1 MAWTGL
7 EGARVRWIDLDYSSF
22 VAAHALGADY
32 RELGNQGTP
41 ALCPLENA
49 GASEETEFL
58 LAFFTRLFARW
69 ETALSADQQ
78 EELAHSIG
86 LGSSQG
92 LRRLRHF
99 AGLVQDLALRR
110 ILNQYTETGPW
121 GHIFDGEPGNNSNN
135 RVRVYETRGLTALG
149 ERAAAPALEWLLHE
163 IERECT
169 GEPTLIFVDEA
180 WRLLNDPVSAE
191 WFYGALR
198 TLRKRNAGIVM
209 ATQSITEIASS
220 PYCNLLLESCPAK
233 IFLPNPE
240 ARGDHVRDSY
250 LKLGLT
256 RRQVEIVAR
265 ATPRSQ
271 YYYTSPLGSRL
282 FNLDLGPIALA
293 LCGSTGHPDLRRA
306 RELLAQG
313 GDFVQ
318 AWLDERGLADWG
330 DHVISKSLTADH
342 FPSFL
347 DGIAP
352 KERHP

>member
-1 MAWTGL
+1 MRLAPTTASW
-7 EGARVRWIDLDYSSF
+7 
-22 VAAHALGADY
+22 
-32 RELGNQGTP
+32 GNQGTP
-41 ALCPLENA
+41 AFCPLEHA
-49 GASEETEFL
+49 GVSDENEFL

-69 ETALSADQQ
+69 QTPLSAEQQ
-78 EELAHSIG
+78 EELTHSIL
-86 LGSSQG
+86 LGASEE
-92 LRRLRHF
+92 LRRVRHL
-99 AGLVQDLALRR
+99 AALVQDLALRR
-110 ILNQYTETGPW
+110 ILSQYTEVGPW
-121 GHIFDGEPGNNSNN
+121 GHIFDGDPGDNSNN

-163 IERECT
+163 IERQCT
-169 GEPTLIFVDEA
+169 GEPMLIFVDEA

-191 WFYGALR
+191 WFYEALR

-233 IFLPNPE
+233 VFLPNPE

-293 LCGSTGHPDLRRA
+293 LCGSTGQPDLRRA
-306 RELLAQG
+306 RELLAQS

-318 AWLDERGLADWG
+318 GWLADRGLADWG
-330 DHVISKSLTADH
+330 AQVDPKPLTATH
-342 FPSFL
+342 LPSFL
-347 DGIAP
+347 DGVAP
-352 KERHP
+352 KEQRP

>member
-1 MAWTGL
+1 MRHL
-7 EGARVRWIDLDYSSF
+7 
-22 VAAHALGADY
+22 AAMV
-32 RELGNQGTP
+32 QV
-41 ALCPLENA
+41 
-49 GASEETEFL
+49 
-58 LAFFTRLFARW
+58 
-69 ETALSADQQ
+69 LS
-78 EELAHSIG
+78 
-86 LGSSQG
+86 
-92 LRRLRHF
+92 
-99 AGLVQDLALRR
+99 LRR
-110 ILNQYTETGPW
+110 ILSQYTELGPW
-121 GHIFDGEPGNNSNN
+121 GHIFDGEAGNSGECA
-135 RVRVYETRGLTALG
+135 VRVYETRGLMALG

-169 GEPTLIFVDEA
+169 GAPMLIFIDEA

-209 ATQSITEIASS
+209 ATQSLTEIASS

-240 ARGDHVRDSY
+240 AKGEHVRDSY

-256 RRQVEIVAR
+256 GRQIEIIAR

-293 LCGSTGHPDLRRA
+293 LCGSTSHRNVQHV

-313 GDFVQ
+313 VDDFVE
-318 AWLDERGLADWG
+318 AWLGERGLADFEAQ
-330 DHVISKSLTADH
+330 VVSEPLASAH
-342 FPSFL
+342 FPSFTN
-347 DGIAP
+347 GAAGQ
-352 KERHP
+352 EH